1 MATSIRRK
9 SKMTATLGVLIA
21 IFLTAALVMVPAAQ
35 AGEKTV
41 KFKIAAPI
49 TKMEVVPVQDVKGHV
64 IGLFE
69 RRGVAIYEKGET
81 AAYHSRL
88 TFDSIREKEG
98 SYIGYADLSFAD
110 GSIIIWKFQGTVWGS
125 KPRLIKG
132 TGQYINGTG
141 RFEGIKG
148 ELSLSGKYVT
158 PYTKDAT
165 KGDVVLDYTSTY
177 NLTKK

>member
-1 MATSIRRK
+1 MSI
-9 SKMTATLGVLIA
+9 TILGCVCIFLIA
-21 IFLTAALVMVPAAQ
+21 ALAIVPAAQ
-35 AGEKTV
+35 AGGKTV

-49 TKMEVVPVQDVKGHV
+49 TKMEVVPVIDVKGHV

-69 RRGVAIYEKGET
+69 RRGVAIYENGET

-88 TFDSIREKEG
+88 TFDSIRGKEG
-98 SYIGYADLSFAD
+98 SFSGYADLSFAD

-132 TGQYINGTG
+132 TGEYIKGTG

-165 KGDVVLDYTSTY
+165 KGDIVADYTSTY
-177 NLTKK
+177 TLPKK